1 MKIDKLSNENWTFEK
16 TGKKGEFLLEMAVWD
31 ITCKINEIINWIN
44 MREEM
49 EDEQIENQAKQ

>member
-1 MKIDKLSNENWTFEK
+1 MKIEKLIINDKVGDYKNSEENNVIILAEK
-16 TGKKGEFLLEMAVWD
+16 L
-31 ITCKINEIINWIN
+31 NEIINWIN